1 VISELGDINLP
12 GSGMAILPKRPTP
25 KFPFGKIHY
34 DPLNYLVGF
43 VSHTMVTRENIQ
55 RVDGLLDANET
66 VIVTAPKGLFPIRLV
81 L

>member
-1 VISELGDINLP
+1 
-12 GSGMAILPKRPTP
+12 
-25 KFPFGKIHY
+25 
-34 DPLNYLVGF
+34 
-43 VSHTMVTRENIQ
+43 MVTRENIQ